1 MGPRGPPGPP
11 GKPGDDVSTPASI
24 KGLPHLERPGERGCW
39 VVMGICTLNLAQG
52 AGLVSWETWTLH
64 HLHFHRQLSLQVP
77 LGTALDPLGREI
89 IKTSLAPG
97 REIEKEEKGEGKHKG
112 KDAEKEKQKRNTQQP
127 KIILIVNELGKAKA
141 ESGCLQGM

>member
-1 MGPRGPPGPP
+1 MAASLEGAWRERVLGGDGRMHPRLGPGG
-11 GKPGDDVSTPASI
+11 GTSQ
-24 KGLPHLERPGERGCW
+24 L
-39 VVMGICTLNLAQG
+39 
-52 AGLVSWETWTLH
+52 ETWTLH
-64 HLHFHRQLSLQVP
+64 RLHFHQQLSLQVP

-97 REIEKEEKGEGKHKG
+97 REIEKGEKGEGKHKG

-127 KIILIVNELGKAKA
+127 KIILIVNELGKAQA